1 VGKKQTPEWLTVDQS
16 SLREAAKYVKETP
29 LVLGTIWDHPLEM
42 ALSMEPKPDI
52 IFFMTDGVAGKKS
65 EEIAKEMGRKAKI
78 KGVVINTVALM
89 VPQAQEPLKQLAKLS
104 GGQFSIVKEGGEV
117 EVVPLK

>member
-1 VGKKQTPEWLTVDQS
+1 
-16 SLREAAKYVKETP
+16 VKETP

-42 ALSMEPKPDI
+42 ALAMEPKPDI

-65 EEIAKEMGRKAKI
+65 EEIAKEMGRKAKA

-104 GGQFSIVKEGGEV
+104 GGQFSIVKEGGAV